1 MTNSYL
7 PVKSAIRCL
16 EVLVAVN
23 RLETNA
29 TVGEIHRLVNI
40 EKPTIVRML
49 ETLTFLGFLAK
60 DEKTLSYA
68 PTGKTLSLSAG
79 YKKHKLFSAL
89 ISPLLKE
96 FNRIIG
102 WPVNIGIYDY
112 DSMLII
118 ETKKESGQ
126 VSFGRTFEVGIG
138 TRAPMLGSSL
148 GLAYF
153 AFTTQTERNKITS
166 LINKTKK
173 DAWNLITK
181 DINLRVKCDSIG
193 IKADDYYADYEF
205 IESENLY
212 SGHQEFIVDPDVIN
226 KAYSGNHLKLSGI

>member
-1 MTNSYL
+1 MTNSYA

-29 TVGEIHRLVNI
+29 TVGEIHRLVDI

-89 ISPLLKE
+89 ISPYYKNL
-96 FNRIIG
+96 
-102 WPVNIGIYDY
+102 
-112 DSMLII
+112 
-118 ETKKESGQ
+118 
-126 VSFGRTFEVGIG
+126 
-138 TRAPMLGSSL
+138 
-148 GLAYF
+148 
-153 AFTTQTERNKITS
+153 TE
-166 LINKTKK
+166 
-173 DAWNLITK
+173 
-181 DINLRVKCDSIG
+181 
-193 IKADDYYADYEF
+193 
-205 IESENLY
+205 
-212 SGHQEFIVDPDVIN
+212 
-226 KAYSGNHLKLSGI
+226 

>member
-1 MTNSYL
+1 MTNSYT

-79 YKKHKLFSAL
+79 
-89 ISPLLKE
+89 
-96 FNRIIG
+96 
-102 WPVNIGIYDY
+102 
-112 DSMLII
+112 
-118 ETKKESGQ
+118 
-126 VSFGRTFEVGIG
+126 
-138 TRAPMLGSSL
+138 
-148 GLAYF
+148 
-153 AFTTQTERNKITS
+153 
-166 LINKTKK
+166 
-173 DAWNLITK
+173 
-181 DINLRVKCDSIG
+181 
-193 IKADDYYADYEF
+193 
-205 IESENLY
+205 
-212 SGHQEFIVDPDVIN
+212 
-226 KAYSGNHLKLSGI
+226 